1 MSTSRRSGS
10 ALPHLLDQL
19 ALLLGRVGCACPT
32 IGVGEKYI
40 DVATMEPSNQPCQN
54 GDSGQENL
62 VLDQSSRSQIKQHR
76 WPFPAEPGARI
87 KPAQQPE
94 VSGLIVEITVSE
106 MALNF
111 AGTFTV
117 RGAGSGSVSDRLDR
131 QRVAQQDVSQ
141 AGRAREGK
149 CPCGLILATRRF
161 LQETL

>member
-1 MSTSRRSGS
+1 M
-10 ALPHLLDQL
+10 
-19 ALLLGRVGCACPT
+19 

-40 DVATMEPSNQPCQN
+40 DVATMEPSNQLIEPY
-54 GDSGQENL
+54 S
-62 VLDQSSRSQIKQHR
+62 DQQHG

-87 KPAQQPE
+87 KPAQRPE
-94 VSGLIVEITVSE
+94 VSGLIVEIKVSE

-111 AGTFTV
+111 VGMFTV

-131 QRVAQQDVSQ
+131 QRVGQQDVSQ

-161 LQETL
+161 LQETHCEANLIHDERRNHMGCFRGTVTRN

>member
-19 ALLLGRVGCACPT
+19 ALLLGRVGCGCST
-32 IGVGEKYI
+32 IGVGEKFI

-62 VLDQSSRSQIKQHR
+62 VLDQPDQPSRSQIKQHR

-111 AGTFTV
+111 AGMFTV
-117 RGAGSGSVSDRLDR
+117 RGRPVQLA
-131 QRVAQQDVSQ
+131 SQ
-141 AGRAREGK
+141 TGWIGRELRSKMFHRAWR
-149 CPCGLILATRRF
+149 
-161 LQETL
+161 

>member
-1 MSTSRRSGS
+1 VSTSRRSGS

-19 ALLLGRVGCACPT
+19 ALL
-32 IGVGEKYI
+32 
-40 DVATMEPSNQPCQN
+40 
-54 GDSGQENL
+54 
-62 VLDQSSRSQIKQHR
+62 R

-87 KPAQQPE
+87 KLAQQPE

-111 AGTFTV
+111 AGMFTV

-141 AGRAREGK
+141 AGRTREGK

-161 LQETL
+161 LQETHIVKLTLSTMNAETTWGASEEPSPEIKTRNLSVLRESALQQVERIRVR